1 MNLIVLNRLKIGA
14 NLASRYVIILAIA
27 SMVLIAIGMFLISQ
41 GIPSQ
46 TLTPAHEEAE
56 VCRFLIIYDK
66 ELNETGKKLLV
77 SIASVISR
85 YLSRGGVECQGYKFL
100 SKNEV
105 SNYTIP
111 VYPALIV
118 ESSTLPGD
126 LSEAFLRLSSNH
138 WLLKPPYLYYLVQS
152 GGGGVSMEYVFS
164 SKAYIVKSSIN
175 IPNLGIHIENVEELK
190 DVLSWTSSTR
200 VIEIKKVEYN
210 QYPNLPYY
218 PSIIIRPLENINVS
232 EYSPIVISLSNNTF
246 VYEPLWYNTNLLPY
260 ILNISMGN
268 IMLEVHSKPSF
279 KGPYVGNMNAPIK
292 IIVFEDIN
300 CPYCARLFNN
310 TLPVIYS
317 KYVNK
322 GYLTMIFNILTVHE
336 ESRKLHEA
344 LTCYYLLKRDGKDYY
359 ELLLKLYGL
368 VIEGKSISMNDFEM
382 LTNVSSIKLFSKC
395 NTTSILNEFNEQA
408 RRYGIAGTPA
418 MLIWSDNKD
427 VGVLIIGYVDVKVV
441 NDVIKALIR

>member
-14 NLASRYVIILAIA
+14 NLISRYVIILAIV
-27 SMVLIAIGMFLISQ
+27 SMVLIAVGMFLISQ

-46 TLTPAHEEAE
+46 TLTPAHEGTE

-66 ELNETGKKLLV
+66 ELNGTSRKLLV

-85 YLSRGGVECQGYKFL
+85 YLNRGGVECQGYKFL
-100 SKNEV
+100 SKEEI

-126 LSEAFLRLSSNH
+126 LSEAFLKLSSNH
-138 WLLKPPYLYYLVQS
+138 WLLKPPYLYYLIQS
-152 GGGGVSMEYVFS
+152 SGGGVSMEYIFS

-175 IPNLGIHIENVEELK
+175 IPSLGVHIENVEELK

-218 PSIIIRPLENINVS
+218 PSIIIIPKESINIS
-232 EYSPIVISLSNNTF
+232 RYSPIVIGLGNNVF
-246 VYEPLWYNTNLLPY
+246 IYEPLWYNTNLLPY

-292 IIVFEDIN
+292 AIVFEDIN

-310 TLPVIYS
+310 TLPVVYS
-317 KYVNK
+317 KYVSK
-322 GYLTMIFNILTVHE
+322 GHLVMIFNILTVHE

-344 LTCYYLLKRDGKDYY
+344 LTCYYLLKKDNRGYY
-359 ELLLKLYGL
+359 DLLLKLYRL
-368 VIEGKSISMNDFEM
+368 VLEGKSISMNDFER
-382 LTNVSSIKLFSKC
+382 LANVSSIELFRKC
-395 NTTSILNEFNEQA
+395 NATSILNEFNEQA

-418 MLIWSDNKD
+418 MLIWSDSKD
-427 VGVLIIGYVDVKVV
+427 VGVLIIGYVDV
-441 NDVIKALIR
+441 DVINNVINTLT